1 MDVIFLLGN
10 METKVIAATV
20 ELGVAAYVNEVERNT
35 SWHDTDLVM
44 AMADRVTGLTD
55 KMCKLREENEGKEF
69 KVKVNE
75 EEYIDLLLAC
85 RTCFE
90 LMIGPPDRI
99 VWEALRTAHP
109 NKSIE
114 DIDSKTNNMDRR
126 TVAQT
131 AHVVLDYLECYAPP
145 NVLKEWMKH
154 KKAPAISMFDSL
166 AERCDGVSD
175 DD

>member
-90 LMIGPPDRI
+90 LMIGPPDRV
-99 VWEALRTAHP
+99 VWEA
-109 NKSIE
+109 I
-114 DIDSKTNNMDRR
+114 KTVLPWVRPEEILHKTEEMDRR
-126 TVAQT
+126 NVAQT

-145 NVLKEWMKH
+145 NVLDSWMKH
-154 KKAPAISMFDSL
+154 KKPPAISMFESL
-166 AERCDGVSD
+166 VEQYD
-175 DD
+175 DE